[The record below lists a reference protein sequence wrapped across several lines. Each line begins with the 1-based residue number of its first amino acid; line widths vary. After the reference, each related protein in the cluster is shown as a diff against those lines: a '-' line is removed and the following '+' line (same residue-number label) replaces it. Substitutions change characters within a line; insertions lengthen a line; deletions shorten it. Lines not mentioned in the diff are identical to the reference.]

1 VTAYDQRM
9 DDRECDEGPG
19 ALAAMPGA
27 DLGWCLGVVLRRW
40 TELVEEASAGVP
52 HGTRGYQI
60 LSVVGHNDPPT
71 QSGLAKHLR
80 IDKTV
85 MPYVIDALEQA
96 GLVERRMDPTDRRV
110 RRIALT
116 PHGEATLADLEAKVA
131 AAEDAVFDGVPDDAR
146 REFTQRAAELAAT
159 VHGAQPAL
167 DPCLAA
173 RDALTDPALGAGSR

>member
-1 VTAYDQRM
+1 M
-9 DDRECDEGPG
+9 DDPRRDEGPD
-19 ALAAMPGA
+19 ALAAVAPGA
-27 DLGWCLGVVLRRW
+27 DLGWCLGVILRRW
-40 TELVEEASAGVP
+40 TELVEEAVAGVP

-60 LSVVGHNDPPT
+60 LSVVGHHEPPT

-116 PHGEATLADLEAKVA
+116 PHGRATLADLEGKVR

-146 REFTQRAAELAAT
+146 REFTQRAGELAAT

-167 DPCLAA
+167 DPCLAV
-173 RDALTDPALGAGSR
+173 RDALTDPSLAAGSR